1 MEGEEGRGGKGR
13 EEARSSERRKGKRE
27 GKERNVATATVL
39 VSVNRRSTVT
49 VSSDFFIYRI

>member
-27 GKERNVATATVL
+27 GKERKEML
-39 VSVNRRSTVT
+39 QQQPYW
-49 VSSDFFIYRI
+49 FQ